1 MRKRLA
7 LKLAAICVFVR
18 CKKHHSV
25 AAILWYVL
33 YEFNVSQEINYMAQ
47 HHSSTPSSDKGVIY
61 APWER
66 AFNRV
71 LTPFEEFIHRQ
82 TTSGLLLMGAA
93 VIALFLANGS
103 LAEAYQHFIHTPV
116 KIAIGDWGINMSL
129 HHWVNDGLM
138 ALFFFVVGLELKRE
152 MMVGELSDMRQAAL
166 PIIAAIGG
174 MVVPA
179 LIYLAFNHE
188 GEAMR
193 GWGIPMATDI
203 AFAVGALVLLASRV
217 PKALITFLVALAI
230 ADDLGA
236 VLVIAL
242 FYTHELALPWLAA
255 ALALLAVLFMFNFAG
270 IRKVMPYFIIAV
282 FLWYALLQS
291 GVHATLAGVL
301 GAFTV
306 PARSKYD
313 PSLFAD
319 RVNEL
324 IDRFIASRH
333 QDDSL
338 LTNEKLYSVVQNLEE
353 SVSGVQTPLQRLE
366 HIWHLPVAFI
376 VIPIFAIFNAGIP
389 IQLNSLGDTLTH
401 PVMLGVAFGLFFGKF
416 IGITGACWLA
426 LKFGIGQLP
435 TGTRFSQVAAVSVL
449 GGIGFT
455 MSIFIAELG
464 FENQPEYLL
473 MAKTGVLLASL
484 FAGVTGFI
492 WLCFLGK
499 KPA

>member
-1 MRKRLA
+1 MSRDYQPLP
-7 LKLAAICVFVR
+7 IT
-18 CKKHHSV
+18 
-25 AAILWYVL
+25 
-33 YEFNVSQEINYMAQ
+33 E
-47 HHSSTPSSDKGVIY
+47 KGHIY

-82 TTSGLLLMGAA
+82 TTSGLLLMGTAI
-93 VIALFLANGS
+93 IALFLANS
-103 LAEAYQHFIHTPV
+103 FLVDTYLHFIHTPV
-116 KIAIGDWGINMSL
+116 NVSVGSWEINMSL

-152 MMVGELSDMRQAAL
+152 MMVGELSDLRQAAL

-188 GEAMR
+188 GNAAR

-203 AFAVGALVLLASRV
+203 AFAVGALVLLAGRV

-242 FYTHELALPWLAA
+242 FYTQELALNWLIA
-255 ALALLAVLFMFNFAG
+255 ALLLLAVLLTFNFAG
-270 IRKVMPYFIIAV
+270 IRKVMPYFAV
-282 FLWYALLQS
+282 AVLLWYALLQS

-313 PSLFAD
+313 PGLFIQ
-319 RVNEL
+319 RIKTQLES
-324 IDRFIASRH
+324 FIANRN
-333 QDDSL
+333 QDDTL
-338 LTNEKLYSVVQNLEE
+338 MTNEKLYSVVQNLEE
-353 SVSGVQTPLQRLE
+353 SVQGVQMPLQRLE

-376 VIPIFAIFNAGIP
+376 VIPIFALFNAGIP
-389 IQLNSLGDTLTH
+389 LQFSSLSEPLTH
-401 PVMLGVAFGLFFGKF
+401 PVMLGVTFGLLFGKF

-426 LKFGIGQLP
+426 LRLGVGQLP
-435 TGTRFSQVAAVSVL
+435 SGTRFSQIAAVSVL

-464 FENQPEYLL
+464 FANQPEYLL

-484 FAGVTGFI
+484 LAGLLGFT
-492 WLCFLGK
+492 WLWWLGRTL
-499 KPA
+499 PE

>member
-1 MRKRLA
+1 MSHQQPKPNT
-7 LKLAAICVFVR
+7 
-18 CKKHHSV
+18 
-25 AAILWYVL
+25 
-33 YEFNVSQEINYMAQ
+33 E
-47 HHSSTPSSDKGVIY
+47 KGVIY

-71 LTPFEEFIHRQ
+71 LTPFEEFIYRQ
-82 TTSGLLLMGAA
+82 TTSGLLLMGSAI
-93 VIALFLANGS
+93 IALFLANGF
-103 LAEAYQHFIHTPV
+103 LADAYLHFTHTPV
-116 KIAIGDWGINMSL
+116 SISIGGWGINMNL

-152 MMVGELSDMRQAAL
+152 IMVGELSDLRQAAL

-174 MVVPA
+174 MIAPA
-179 LIYLAFNHE
+179 LIYLAFNYNSD
-188 GEAMR
+188 AAR

-203 AFAVGALVLLASRV
+203 AFAVGALVLLAGRV

-236 VLVIAL
+236 VVVIAL
-242 FYTHELALPWLAA
+242 FYTQELALNWLGASV
-255 ALALLAVLFMFNFAG
+255 ALVILLLTFNFAG
-270 IRKVMPYFIIAV
+270 IRKVIPYFVVAV
-282 FLWYALLQS
+282 LLWYTLLQS

-319 RVNEL
+319 RINEQ
-324 IDRFIASRH
+324 IDRFIASRR

-338 LTNEKLYSVVQNLEE
+338 MTNEKLYSVVQNLEE
-353 SVSGVQTPLQRLE
+353 SVQGVQTPLQQLE
-366 HIWHLPVAFI
+366 HYWHLPVAFI
-376 VIPIFAIFNAGIP
+376 VIPIFALFNAGIP
-389 IQLNSLGDTLTH
+389 LQLGSLGETFTN
-401 PVMLGVAFGLFFGKF
+401 PVMLGVTFGLLFGKF

-426 LKFGIGQLP
+426 LRLGIGQLP
-435 TGTRFSQVAAVSVL
+435 SSTNFSQIAAVSVL

-464 FENQPEYLL
+464 FAEQPENLL
-473 MAKTGVLLASL
+473 MAKTGVLAASL
-484 FAGVTGFI
+484 VAGLLGFI
-492 WLCFLGK
+492 WLWWLGRK
-499 KPA
+499 KA

>member
-1 MRKRLA
+1 MANKSSE
-7 LKLAAICVFVR
+7 KD
-18 CKKHHSV
+18 
-25 AAILWYVL
+25 IL
-33 YEFNVSQEINYMAQ
+33 
-47 HHSSTPSSDKGVIY
+47 Y

-66 AFNRV
+66 AFKRV
-71 LTPFEEFIHRQ
+71 LTPFEEFIHHQ

-93 VIALFLANGS
+93 IIALFLANGS

-116 KIAIGDWGINMSL
+116 KVAIGDWGIDMSL
-129 HHWVNDGLM
+129 HHWVNDALM
-138 ALFFFVVGLELKRE
+138 ALFFFVVGMELKRE
-152 MMVGELSDMRQAAL
+152 IMAGELSDIRQAAL
-166 PIIAAIGG
+166 PIVAAIGG

-179 LIYLAFNHE
+179 LIYIAFNHE
-188 GEAMR
+188 GAAMH

-203 AFAVGALVLLASRV
+203 AFAVGALALLANRV

-242 FYTHELALPWLAA
+242 FYTNELSLFWLAVSA
-255 ALALLAVLFMFNFAG
+255 AFFAVLLTFNFAG
-270 IRKVMPYFIIAV
+270 IRNAIPYFVIAV
-282 FLWYALLQS
+282 ILWYALLQS

-301 GAFTV
+301 GAFSV

-313 PSLFAD
+313 PNLFAD
-319 RVNEL
+319 RINEL
-324 IDRFIASRH
+324 IDRYIASRKK
-333 QDDSL
+333 DDSP
-338 LTNEKLYSVVQNLEE
+338 LTNKKLYTVVQNLEE
-353 SVSGVQTPLQRLE
+353 SVNGVQTPLQRLE

-389 IQLNSLGDTLTH
+389 IQFNSLSDTLTH

-435 TGTRFSQVAAVSVL
+435 TGTRFSQIAAVSIL

-464 FENQPEYLL
+464 FMGQPENLL

-484 FAGVTGFI
+484 FAGVIGYI
-492 WLCFLGK
+492 LLWFLGK
-499 KPA
+499 KSV